1 MALST
6 WSRAYDDMWEK
17 ESDRWAE
24 AILETEKHCPK
35 GTKLIHV
42 ADREADQF
50 EVLFTL
56 IKNNKD
62 FIIRSKHDRIIENG
76 DHYLRWHLNKKKTD
90 HEFKIFHTKLKRCG
104 CNCKVR

>member
-24 AILETEKHCPK
+24 AILETESIVLK

-76 DHYLRWHLNKKKTD
+76 DHYLRWHLNKR
-90 HEFKIFHTKLKRCG
+90 KLIMNSKYFIRS
-104 CNCKVR
+104 